1 MRSPVSRGIIT
12 ALAYAACIALAAC
25 GGGAS
30 QVSDG
35 GISGTGISVGPI
47 TGFGSI
53 ISNGIEF
60 DTVNADISF
69 NGEQGDSS
77 QLKVGMLN

>member
-1 MRSPVSRGIIT
+1 M
-12 ALAYAACIALAAC
+12 ALTAC
-25 GGGAS
+25 GGGGS

-60 DTVNADISF
+60 NTVNANISF
-69 NGEQGDSS
+69 NGEQGTST
-77 QLKVGMLN
+77 QLKVGMLVTVDGNFHTRRCRRSTR